1 VFVITTDQRD
11 SRHDEDRV
19 EATIAA
25 VTREWSAVL
34 LLAPERTA
42 GDEFQLVPATA
53 EAAVDLVLHLHR
65 AAHWSVGLGVGG
77 IEMPLPETT
86 RAARGPAF
94 FAARRAV
101 EAAKN
106 RPSRFA
112 VDPDAEASLPFP
124 SVRDLEALADPLLHL
139 RDQRTEAGWQVVD
152 LLREGGTQSDIA
164 DRLRVSPQAI
174 SLRARSANARADEP
188 ARAALIRLLAAV
200 DGAGTEG
207 TDG

>member
-1 VFVITTDQRD
+1 MYVITADQRD

-19 EATIAA
+19 DAVIADI
-25 VTREWSAVL
+25 TRTWPDAL
-34 LLAPERTA
+34 LLPPERTA
-42 GDEFQLVPATA
+42 GDEFQLLPDSA
-53 EAAVDLVLHLHR
+53 EVAVDLVLHLHR
-65 AAHWSVGLGVGG
+65 TQHWSIGLGVGAV
-77 IEMPLPETT
+77 EHPLPKTT

-112 VDPDAEASLPFP
+112 VDPDASLTLDFP

-152 LLREGGTQSDIA
+152 LLRDGVTQSDVA
-164 DRLRVSPQAI
+164 DRLRVTPQAI

-200 DGAGTEG
+200 DRVGPEGTEE
-207 TDG
+207 